1 MIFLSNQAQWYVV
14 HTYSGHENKV
24 KATIEKAVKNRGMED
39 VIQDVSVPME
49 EIVEIKDGKEKVKQ
63 RKIFPGYCLVKMIV
77 TDESWYVVRNTKG
90 VTGFVGPN
98 SKPVPLTREEV
109 DSMGLEKAM
118 RQVYSFDIA
127 VGDKVEIIAGAFEE
141 FVGTVTEIEPEQGI
155 AKVQI
160 FMFGDRE
167 TILDLEISQVR
178 KVS

>member
-1 MIFLSNQAQWYVV
+1 MSNLSNQALWYVV

-39 VIQDVSVPME
+39 IIQMVSVPME
-49 EIVEIKDGKEKVKQ
+49 EIVEVRDGKTKVKQ

-98 SKPVPLTREEV
+98 SKPVPLDPTEV
-109 DSMGLEKAM
+109 ESMGLEKELV
-118 RQVYSFDIA
+118 QKYDLGFDI
-127 VGDKVEIIAGAFEE
+127 GDKVVITSGAFNE
-141 FVGTVTEIEPEQGI
+141 FEGIVSDYDIESQI
-155 AKVQI
+155 VNVKI

-167 TILDLEISQVR
+167 TIIDLEFSQIKKIS
-178 KVS
+178 

>member
-1 MIFLSNQAQWYVV
+1 MSDQAQWYVV

-39 VIQDVSVPME
+39 VIQEVSVPME
-49 EIVEIKDGKEKVKQ
+49 EIVEVKDGKKKVKQ
-63 RKIFPGYCLVKMIV
+63 RKIFPGYTLVKMIV

-98 SKPVPLTREEV
+98 SKPVPLTEEEV
-109 DSMGLEKAM
+109 ENMGLEKEM
-118 RQVYSFDIA
+118 RQVYGHSFE
-127 VGDKVEIIAGAFEE
+127 VGDKVEIVTGPFGE
-141 FVGTVTEIEPEQGI
+141 FVGTVTEILPEEGI
-155 AKVQI
+155 ARVQI

-167 TILDLEISQVR
+167 TILDMEFSQIR

>member
-1 MIFLSNQAQWYVV
+1 MSDLAKWYVV
-14 HTYSGHENKV
+14 HTFSGHENKV

-39 VIQDVSVPME
+39 VIEQVSVPME
-49 EIVEIKDGKEKVKQ
+49 EVVELRNGKKVVKHK
-63 RKIFPGYCLVKMIV
+63 KIFPGYCLVKMKM

-98 SKPVPLTREEV
+98 SKAVPLTDEEV
-109 DSMGLEKAM
+109 DNMGLEKEV
-118 RQVYSFDIA
+118 RQVYNFDFA
-127 VGDKVEIIAGAFEE
+127 PGDKVEITGGVFSE
-141 FVGTVTEIEPEQGI
+141 FIGTVAEILPEEGI

-167 TILDLEISQVR
+167 TILDLEFSQIK

>member
-24 KATIEKAVKNRGMED
+24 MATIDKARKNRGMED
-39 VIQDVSVPME
+39 IIQKVMVPME
-49 EIVEIKDGKEKVKQ
+49 EVVEVKDGKEKVKQ

-98 SKPVPLTREEV
+98 SKPVPLTQEEV
-109 DSMGLEKAM
+109 DNMGLEKEM
-118 RQVYSFDIA
+118 RQVYSFGVE
-127 VGDKVEIIAGAFEE
+127 VGDKVEILTGAFME
-141 FVGTVTEIEPEQGI
+141 FVGTVTEIEPKEGI

-167 TILDLEISQVR
+167 TILDLEISQIK
-178 KVS
+178 KVD

>member
-1 MIFLSNQAQWYVV
+1 MINLSNQAQWYVV

-39 VIQDVSVPME
+39 IIQMVSVPME
-49 EIVEIKDGKEKVKQ
+49 EIVEIKDGKKKVKQ

-98 SKPVPLTREEV
+98 SKPVPLTQDEV
-109 DSMGLEKAM
+109 DNMGLEQEIRK
-118 RQVYSFDIA
+118 VFNFDFE
-127 VGDKVEIIAGAFEE
+127 VGDKVEIISGAFNE
-141 FVGTVTEIEPEQGI
+141 FVGTLAEIFPEEGM

-167 TILDLEISQVR
+167 TILELELSQIR